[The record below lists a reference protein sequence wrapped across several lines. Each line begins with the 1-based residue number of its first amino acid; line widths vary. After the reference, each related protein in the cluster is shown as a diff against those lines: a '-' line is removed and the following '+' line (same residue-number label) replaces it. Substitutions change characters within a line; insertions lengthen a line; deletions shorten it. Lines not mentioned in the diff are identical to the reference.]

1 MDIPEIA
8 NLPTAIE
15 MKREILKLAME
26 KGFAEQDVWSELE
39 IYRKTNPD
47 GRRKRRPTLVSEILK
62 KVLPTMAEVKITES
76 PAEDCLKS
84 ELIARDMDFEMQKSI
99 GKYRVDF
106 FFPAG
111 NLIVEVD
118 GAEYHAT
125 GRQFLKDFDRDSK
138 LMKRGYTVLRFWAS
152 EVFKDAEGCVLKI
165 MRLLGTEIKPE
176 RTVYGEIMH
185 QEFPKNV

>member
-8 NLPTAIE
+8 DLPTAIE
-15 MKREILKLAME
+15 MRREVLKLAIE
-26 KGFAEQDVWSELE
+26 KGCSEDNIWTELE
-39 IYRKTNPD
+39 IYRKTHPG
-47 GRRKRRPTLVSEILK
+47 GRRKRRPVAVSEILI
-62 KVLPTMAEVKITES
+62 KVLPATAGIKFTES
-76 PAEDCLKS
+76 PAEDCLKA
-84 ELIARDMDFEMQKSI
+84 ELIARDLDFETQKSI

-106 FFPAG
+106 FFRVG

-165 MRLLGTEIKPE
+165 MRLLGTEIKAN
-176 RTVYGEIMH
+176 RTIHAETMY